1 MQDQT
6 LDSRPRISCGKFRT
20 NIQSGREIW
29 LIDAAATRKRV
40 LPPGPMSGVPMF
52 YSLQHVLKRVEAS
65 GVSTHCVFNALPIT
79 SFH

>member
-6 LDSRPRISCGKFRT
+6 LDSRPRISYGNFRS

-52 YSLQHVLKRVEAS
+52 YRPSVHAPTLLVACLEVDCMRTS
-65 GVSTHCVFNALPIT
+65 SALCLR
-79 SFH
+79 